1 MVRERPSPWR
11 SIPRRDGP
19 QIARIILVAAVSWQI
34 CVLIGATQPPV
45 FAVLVP
51 LVCLRDDAFSVFN
64 LSIARLVGVVAG
76 LLIAIEVLQL
86 LQPDTLAIAVVL
98 ALALLAGMVLRVG
111 NVINNQVA
119 ISALL
124 VFSSPDASGY
134 AVARLWETGIGTA
147 TTLVLAPLLFP
158 ANPFMQARAEL
169 QDVTR
174 GLVAALRSST
184 ALTGRPGNDAAQQS
198 ILLGIIDQLV
208 GLQTT
213 LQLLA
218 KQLAAARKSARWTVL
233 RRSAMHAAADLETT
247 RCLASRLATHLEN
260 FAEEVTTFGGH
271 PQFTSDPTLQP
282 AHLARL
288 VEPLQT
294 SLTAALSGQPFMAD
308 LNRARTAIEE
318 YRAEDHS
325 GGCLGHSP
333 APASHGRG
341 PRLKARRRVGCVGG
355 RPGVVWWID
364 KRITR
369 CRR

>member
-1 MVRERPSPWR
+1 MVRARPSPWR

-76 LLIAIEVLQL
+76 LLIAIGVLRL
-86 LQPDTLAIAVVL
+86 SQPDTLAIAVVL

-184 ALTGRPGNDAAQQS
+184 ALTGRPGNDAAEQS

-260 FAEEVTTFGGH
+260 FAEEVTTFGG
-271 PQFTSDPTLQP
+271 QPTI
-282 AHLARL
+282 HLGPR
-288 VEPLQT
+288 
-294 SLTAALSGQPFMAD
+294 AATRSFGSPRGTTPDFFD
-308 LNRARTAIEE
+308 SRT
-318 YRAEDHS
+318 
-325 GGCLGHSP
+325 LGPSI
-333 APASHGRG
+333 HGRPEPSPNSDRGIPRGGSQRRMPRSFAG
-341 PRLKARRRVGCVGG
+341 PCG

>member
-1 MVRERPSPWR
+1 MVRARPSPWR

-169 QDVTR
+169 QDVAR
-174 GLVAALRSST
+174 GLVARAAFLD
-184 ALTGRPGNDAAQQS
+184 RPA
-198 ILLGIIDQLV
+198 
-208 GLQTT
+208 
-213 LQLLA
+213 
-218 KQLAAARKSARWTVL
+218 
-233 RRSAMHAAADLETT
+233 
-247 RCLASRLATHLEN
+247 
-260 FAEEVTTFGGH
+260 
-271 PQFTSDPTLQP
+271 
-282 AHLARL
+282 
-288 VEPLQT
+288 
-294 SLTAALSGQPFMAD
+294 GQ
-308 LNRARTAIEE
+308 
-318 YRAEDHS
+318 
-325 GGCLGHSP
+325 
-333 APASHGRG
+333 
-341 PRLKARRRVGCVGG
+341 
-355 RPGVVWWID
+355 
-364 KRITR
+364 
-369 CRR
+369 